1 MQRVQPRGEG
11 GGATVHQEEEA
22 ELGFVSLL
30 LQVGAKLN
38 AQARAALQD
47 LLVNRLQ

>member
-22 ELGFVSLL
+22 EPGLVSLVL
-30 LQVGAKLN
+30 PVGEESD
-38 AQARAALQD
+38 AQARDALQD
-47 LLVNRLQ
+47 LLLDRL